1 VFPSH
6 GPDTLIEE
14 LVPDHA
20 VLFDDQVV
28 FERDAMR
35 QGTWPAKRTVRTSSR
50 AVLLVE
56 LPGA

>member
-1 VFPSH
+1 MSPGGIV
-6 GPDTLIEE
+6 EE

-35 QGTWPAKRTVRTSSR
+35 QGTWPAKRTVRTSST
-50 AVLLVE
+50 AVPLVE